1 MKRNRVS
8 RADAVAQRA
17 ANTDA
22 PRISHLL
29 WRLCTLFAPHRPT
42 LIVTVVLVLVSAAL
56 SVIPPLLTQRAFDE
70 GLFPLGDVP
79 NFKILGTLDWLMLG
93 VYLLLALLGV
103 WQTWLTATVGNSV
116 MGALR
121 VRLFTHLQAQ
131 RWGTILTLV
140 TSGDV
145 KLAMNRLKTVPR
157 TGRH

>member
-1 MKRNRVS
+1 M
-8 RADAVAQRA
+8 
-17 ANTDA
+17 
-22 PRISHLL
+22 
-29 WRLCTLFAPHRPT
+29 
-42 LIVTVVLVLVSAAL
+42 TVVLVLVSAAL

-79 NFKILGTLDWLMLG
+79 NFKILGTLVWLMLG
-93 VYLLLALLGV
+93 VHLLLALLGV

-121 VRLFTHLQAQ
+121 VRLFTHLQAMKLSFLRHEDLHLQAQ

>member
-1 MKRNRVS
+1 
-8 RADAVAQRA
+8 
-17 ANTDA
+17 
-22 PRISHLL
+22 
-29 WRLCTLFAPHRPT
+29 
-42 LIVTVVLVLVSAAL
+42 
-56 SVIPPLLTQRAFDE
+56 
-70 GLFPLGDVP
+70 VP
-79 NFKILGTLDWLMLG
+79 NFKILGTLVWLMLG
-93 VYLLLALLGV
+93 VHLLLALLGV

-121 VRLFTHLQAQ
+121 VRLFTHLQAMKLSFLRHEDLHLQAQ